1 MKKGVKSIKGG
12 VDMKKKMDRRTFLK
26 YSAAVGATTAISG
39 FPTVLRAQAPEIKI
53 ASIQPVTGV
62 ISDIGIS
69 MRRANQLAVDDINAR
84 GGIKSKGG
92 AKLKL
97 LLADTEA
104 KEEVARSEA
113 ERVIKEGA
121 VCLVGP
127 FLSGNAM
134 TIATLCEQRQVPF
147 VMDVAAADDITRKG
161 FKHTF
166 RVFPTTTKFADSML
180 FYMSQIMKEKNISK
194 IRGVVTNTGDL
205 FGRVQ
210 GATFIKT
217 LKDKKFPIEV
227 LGHIEYPL
235 GIQDLSAEVSKIKA
249 LKPDVLFP
257 VARPGDAKLMIR
269 ELYKQRVELQAIV
282 SPGSPGWYE
291 PEFIRDMKVLAD
303 YVMDNVPWYNPV
315 GKMYKEVNAAFSKK
329 FPGKYIDTNSGFAYL
344 GVLVIADALERAKST
359 KSADIVA
366 ALQKTY
372 LKQDLMVGLA
382 VNFDERGD
390 NINADAAM
398 IQILQGSIKVV
409 LPQAA
414 AEAKYV
420 YPAPKQLWDRG
431 M

>member
-1 MKKGVKSIKGG
+1 MN
-12 VDMKKKMDRRTFLK
+12 RRTFLK
-26 YSAAVGATTAISG
+26 YSAAVGATAAISG
-39 FPTVLRAQAPEIKI
+39 FPTFLRAQAPEIKI

-84 GGIKSKGG
+84 GGIKSMGG

-104 KEEVARSEA
+104 KEEVARTEA

-134 TIATLCEQRQVPF
+134 TIATLCEQRGVPF

-161 FKHTF
+161 FKNTF
-166 RVFPTTTKFADSML
+166 RVFPYTTKFADAML
-180 FYMSQIMKEKNISK
+180 FYMSQIMKEKNVSK
-194 IRGVVTNTGDL
+194 LRGVVTNTGDL

-210 GATFIKT
+210 GATFVRV
-217 LKDKKFPIEV
+217 LKEKKFPIEV

-249 LKPDVLFP
+249 LKPEILLP

-269 ELYKQRVELQAIV
+269 ELYKQRVELQGIV

-291 PEFIRDMKVLAD
+291 PEFIRDMKALSD

-329 FPGKYIDTNSGFAYL
+329 FPGKYIDTNSGYGYL
-344 GVLVIADALERAKST
+344 GVLVAADALERAKST
-359 KSADIVA
+359 KPEAILA
-366 ALQKTY
+366 ALKKTY
-372 LKQDLMVGLA
+372 FKQDLMVGGA
-382 VNFDERGD
+382 VTFDERGD
-390 NINADAAM
+390 NINADTAM
-398 IQILQGSIKVV
+398 IQIFGGSIKVV
-409 LPQAA
+409 LPQKV
-414 AEAKYV
+414 AETKYV
-420 YPAPKQLWDRG
+420 YPMPKQLWDRG

>member
-1 MKKGVKSIKGG
+1 
-12 VDMKKKMDRRTFLK
+12 MKKKMNRRTFLK

-39 FPTVLRAQAPEIKI
+39 FPTILRAQAPEIKI

-69 MRRANQLAVDDINAR
+69 MRRGNQMAVDDINAR

-104 KEEVARSEA
+104 KEEVARTEA
-113 ERVIKEGA
+113 ERMIKEGA

-134 TIATLCEQRQVPF
+134 TIATLCEQRGVPF

-161 FKHTF
+161 FKFTF
-166 RVFPTTTKFADSML
+166 RVFCTTSKFADAML
-180 FYMSQIMKEKNISK
+180 FYMTQIMKEKNISK
-194 IRGVVTNTGDL
+194 IKGVLTNTGDL

-210 GATFIKT
+210 GATFKKALT
-217 LKDKKFPIEV
+217 DKKFPIEL

-249 LKPDVLFP
+249 LKPDILFP
-257 VARPGDAKLMIR
+257 VARPGDAKLMVR
-269 ELYKQRVELQAIV
+269 ELYKQRVELQGII

-291 PEFIRDMKVLAD
+291 PEFIRDMKALSD
-303 YVMDNVPWYNPV
+303 YVMDNVPWYNPT

-329 FPGKYIDTNSGFAYL
+329 FPGKYIDTNSGYAYL

-359 KSADIVA
+359 KPEDMVA
-366 ALQKTY
+366 ALKKTY
-372 LKQDLMVGLA
+372 FKQDLMVGLA

-390 NINADAAM
+390 NVNADAAM
-398 IQILQGSIKVV
+398 IQILGGSIKVV
-409 LPQAA
+409 LPTKA

-420 YPAPKQLWDRG
+420 HPMPKQLWERG

>member
-1 MKKGVKSIKGG
+1 
-12 VDMKKKMDRRTFLK
+12 MKKKKMNRRTFLK

-39 FPTVLRAQAPEIKI
+39 FPAILKAQAPEIKI

-69 MRRANQLAVDDINAR
+69 MRRANQMAVDDINAK

-104 KEEVARSEA
+104 KEEVARTEA

-134 TIATLCEQRQVPF
+134 TIATLCEQRGVPF

-161 FKHTF
+161 FKFSF

-180 FYMSQIMKEKNISK
+180 FYMTRIMKDKNISK
-194 IRGVVTNTGDL
+194 IKGVLTNTGDL

-210 GATFIKT
+210 GATFKKT
-217 LKDKKFPIEV
+217 VTDKKFPIE
-227 LGHIEYPL
+227 LLAHIEYPL

-257 VARPGDAKLMIR
+257 VARPGDAKLMMR
-269 ELYKQRVELQAIV
+269 ELYKQRVELRAII

-291 PEFIRDMKVLAD
+291 PEFIRDMKAISD

-315 GKMYKEVNAAFSKK
+315 GKMYKEVNAAFAKK
-329 FPGKYIDTNSGFAYL
+329 FPGKYIDTNSGYAYL

-359 KSADIVA
+359 KAEDIVE
-366 ALQKTY
+366 ALKKTY

-390 NINADAAM
+390 NVNADTAM
-398 IQILQGSIKVV
+398 IQIIGQTLKVV
-409 LPQAA
+409 LPDKA
-414 AEAKYV
+414 AEAQYI
-420 YPAPKQLWDRG
+420 YPMPKQLWERG

>member
-1 MKKGVKSIKGG
+1 
-12 VDMKKKMDRRTFLK
+12 MKKKMNRRTFLK
-26 YSAAVGATTAISG
+26 YSAAAGASTVVSG
-39 FPTVLRAQAPEIKI
+39 FPNFLHAQAPEIKI
-53 ASIQPVTGV
+53 GSIQPVTGV

-69 MRRANQLAVDDINAR
+69 MRRGNQLAVDHINIQ
-84 GGIKSKGG
+84 GGIKSMGG

-113 ERVIKEGA
+113 ERLIKEGA

-134 TIATLCEQRQVPF
+134 TIATLCEQRGIPF
-147 VMDVAAADDITRKG
+147 VMDVAAADDITQKG
-161 FKHTF
+161 FKFTF
-166 RVFPTTTKFADSML
+166 RCFATSTNFASTML
-180 FYMSQIMKEKNISK
+180 LYMSQVMKEKNINK
-194 IRGVVTNTGDL
+194 IRGIVTNTGDL

-210 GATFIKT
+210 GATF
-217 LKDKKFPIEV
+217 LKFLKEKNFPVEV

-269 ELYKQRVELQAIV
+269 ELYKQRVELQGII

-291 PEFIRDMKVLAD
+291 PEFIRDMKALSD
-303 YVMDNVPWYNPV
+303 YVMDNVPWYNPQ
-315 GKMYKEVNAAFSKK
+315 GKMYKQVNAEFSKK
-329 FPGKYIDTNSGFAYL
+329 YPGKYIDTNSGYAYL

-359 KSADIVA
+359 KPADIVA
-366 ALQKTY
+366 SLRKTY
-372 LKQDLMVGLA
+372 LKQDLMVGGA
-382 VNFDERGD
+382 VTFDQRGD
-390 NINADAAM
+390 NVNADSAM
-398 IQILQGSIKVV
+398 VQIFEGSIKVV
-409 LPQAA
+409 LPQRA
-414 AEAKYV
+414 AESKYV
-420 YPAPKQLWDRG
+420 YPMPKQLWERG

>member
-1 MKKGVKSIKGG
+1 
-12 VDMKKKMDRRTFLK
+12 MKKKMNRRTFLK
-26 YSAAVGATTAISG
+26 YSAAVGATTAIAG
-39 FPTVLRAQAPEIKI
+39 VPTLLRAQAPEIKI
-53 ASIQPVTGV
+53 ASLQPVTGV

-69 MRRANQLAVDDINAR
+69 MRRGNQMAVDDINAK
-84 GGIKSKGG
+84 GGIKSMGG

-113 ERVIKEGA
+113 EKVIKEGA

-134 TIATLCEQRQVPF
+134 TIATLCEQRGVPF

-161 FKHTF
+161 FKFTF

-180 FYMSQIMKEKNISK
+180 FYMDQIMKEKKISK

-210 GATFIKT
+210 GATFIKA

-235 GIQDLSAEVSKIKA
+235 GIQDLSAEISKVKA

-257 VARPGDAKLMIR
+257 VARPGDARLMIR
-269 ELYKQRVELQAIV
+269 ELYKQRVELQGII

-291 PEFIRDMKVLAD
+291 PEFIRDMKALGD
-303 YVMDNVPWYNPV
+303 YVMDNVPWVNPA
-315 GKMYKEVNAAFSKK
+315 GKMYKEGNARFAQKY
-329 FPGKYIDTNSGFAYL
+329 PGKYLDTNSGYAYL
-344 GVLVIADALERAKST
+344 GVMVIADALERAKST
-359 KSADIVA
+359 KADDIVA
-366 ALQKTY
+366 ALKKTY

-382 VNFDERGD
+382 VSFDERGD
-390 NINADAAM
+390 NVNADTAM
-398 IQILQGSIKVV
+398 IQILGGSIKVV
-409 LPQAA
+409 LPDKA
-414 AEAKYV
+414 AETKYV
-420 YPAPKQLWDRG
+420 HPMPKQLWERG
-431 M
+431 I

>member
-1 MKKGVKSIKGG
+1 
-12 VDMKKKMDRRTFLK
+12 MKKKMDRRTFLK

-84 GGIKSKGG
+84 GGIKSMGG

-121 VCLVGP
+121 VCIVGP

-134 TIATLCEQRQVPF
+134 AIATLCEQRQVPF

-180 FYMSQIMKEKNISK
+180 FYMTQIMKEKNISK

-291 PEFIRDMKVLAD
+291 PEFIRDMKALGD

-329 FPGKYIDTNSGFAYL
+329 FPGKYIDTNSGYAYL

-359 KSADIVA
+359 KSPDIVA
-366 ALQKTY
+366 ALKKTY

-390 NINADAAM
+390 NVNADTAL

-420 YPAPKQLWDRG
+420 YPVPKQLWDRG

>member
-1 MKKGVKSIKGG
+1 
-12 VDMKKKMDRRTFLK
+12 MKKKMNRRTFLK
-26 YSAAVGATTAISG
+26 YSAAVGATTAMAG
-39 FPTVLRAQAPEIKI
+39 APTLLRAQAPEIKI

-69 MRRANQLAVDDINAR
+69 MRRGNQMAVDDINAR
-84 GGIKSKGG
+84 GGIKSMGG
-92 AKLKL
+92 AKLRL
-97 LLADTEA
+97 LLGDSEA
-104 KEEVARSEA
+104 KEDVARSEA
-113 ERVIKEGA
+113 ERVIKDGA
-121 VCLVGP
+121 VTLVGP

-134 TIATLCEQRQVPF
+134 AIATLCEQRGVPF

-161 FKHTF
+161 FKYTF

-180 FYMSQIMKEKNISK
+180 FYMDKIMKEKNISR

-210 GATFIKT
+210 GATFIKV
-217 LKDKKFPIEV
+217 LKEKKFPIEV

-235 GIQDLSAEVSKIKA
+235 GIQDLSAEISKIKA
-249 LKPDVLFP
+249 LKPEVLFP

-269 ELYKQRVELQAIV
+269 ELYKQRVELQGII

-315 GKMYKEVNAAFSKK
+315 GKMYKEVNAAFAKK
-329 FPGKYIDTNSGFAYL
+329 FPGKYIDTNSGYAYL

-359 KSADIVA
+359 KPDDIVA
-366 ALQKTY
+366 ALKKTY

-382 VNFDERGD
+382 VAFDEKGD
-390 NINADAAM
+390 NINADTAM
-398 IQILQGSIKVV
+398 IQIIGQSIKVV
-409 LPQAA
+409 LPEKA
-414 AEAKYV
+414 AETKYV
-420 YPAPKQLWDRG
+420 YPMPKQIWDRG
-431 M
+431 A

>member
-1 MKKGVKSIKGG
+1 
-12 VDMKKKMDRRTFLK
+12 MKKKMNRRTFLK
-26 YSAAVGATTAISG
+26 YSAAVGATAAISG
-39 FPTVLRAQAPEIKI
+39 VPTLLRAQAPEIKI

-69 MRRANQLAVDDINAR
+69 VRRANQLAVDDINAR

-97 LLADTEA
+97 ILADTEA
-104 KEEVARSEA
+104 KEEVARTEA

-134 TIATLCEQRQVPF
+134 TIATLCEQRGVPF

-166 RVFPTTTKFADSML
+166 RVFPYTTKFADAML
-180 FYMSQIMKEKNISK
+180 FYMGKIMKEKNVSK
-194 IRGVVTNTGDL
+194 IKGVVTNTGDL

-210 GATFIKT
+210 GATFVKT
-217 LKDKKFPIEV
+217 LKEKKFPIEV
-227 LGHIEYPL
+227 LAHIEYPL

-257 VARPGDAKLMIR
+257 VARPGDAKLMLR
-269 ELYKQRVELQAIV
+269 ELYKQRVSLQGII

-291 PEFIRDMKVLAD
+291 PEFLRDMKALAD
-303 YVMDNVPWYNPV
+303 YVMDNVPWYNPG

-329 FPGKYIDTNSGFAYL
+329 YPGKYIDTNSGYAYL

-359 KSADIVA
+359 KPEDIIT
-366 ALQKTY
+366 ALRKTY

-390 NINADAAM
+390 NVNADTAM
-398 IQILQGSIKVV
+398 IQIFGGSIKVV
-409 LPQAA
+409 LPDKV
-414 AEAKYV
+414 AESKYV
-420 YPAPKQLWDRG
+420 HPMPKQLWERG

>member
-1 MKKGVKSIKGG
+1 
-12 VDMKKKMDRRTFLK
+12 MKKKMNRRTFLK
-26 YSAAVGATTAISG
+26 YSAAVGATAAVSG
-39 FPTVLRAQAPEIKI
+39 VPTLLRAQAPEIKI

-69 MRRANQLAVDDINAR
+69 MRRGNQLAVDDINAR
-84 GGIKSKGG
+84 GGIKSMGG

-113 ERVIKEGA
+113 ERVMKEGA

-134 TIATLCEQRQVPF
+134 TIATLCEQRGVPF

-161 FKHTF
+161 FKNTF
-166 RVFPTTTKFADSML
+166 RVFAISTNFANNML
-180 FYMSQIMKEKNISK
+180 IYMSQIMKEKNISK
-194 IRGVVTNTGDL
+194 LKGVVTNTGDL

-210 GATFIKT
+210 GATFIKFV
-217 LKDKKFPIEV
+217 KEKNFPIEI

-235 GIQDLSAEVSKIKA
+235 GIQDLSAEVSKIKS
-249 LKPDVLFP
+249 LKPDILLP

-269 ELYKQRVELQAIV
+269 ELYKQRVELQGII

-291 PEFIRDMKVLAD
+291 PEFIRDMKALSD

-315 GKMYKEVNAAFSKK
+315 GKMYKEVNAKFSKL
-329 FPGKYIDTNSGFAYL
+329 FPGKYIDTNSGYAYL
-344 GVLVIADALERAKST
+344 GVLVIADALGRAKST
-359 KSADIVA
+359 KAEDIIA
-366 ALQKTY
+366 ALRKTY
-372 LKQDLMVGLA
+372 LKQDLMVGGA
-382 VNFDERGD
+382 VTFDERGD
-390 NINADAAM
+390 NVNADSAM
-398 IQILQGSIKVV
+398 IQIFGGAIKVV
-409 LPQAA
+409 LPDKA
-414 AEAKYV
+414 AEAKYIH
-420 YPAPKQLWDRG
+420 PMPKQLWERG

>member
-1 MKKGVKSIKGG
+1 
-12 VDMKKKMDRRTFLK
+12 MKKKMNRRTFLK
-26 YSAAVGATTAISG
+26 CSAAVGATTAISG
-39 FPTVLRAQAPEIKI
+39 FPTFLHAQAPEIKI

-69 MRRANQLAVDDINAR
+69 MRRGNQMAVDEINAK
-84 GGIKSKGG
+84 GGIKSMGG

-104 KEEVARSEA
+104 KEEIARTEA

-134 TIATLCEQRQVPF
+134 TIATLCEQRGVPF

-161 FKHTF
+161 FKYSF

-180 FYMSQIMKEKNISK
+180 FYMSQIMKENNLSK

-210 GATFIKT
+210 GATFVKT
-217 LKDKKFPIEV
+217 LKDKNFPIEV
-227 LGHIEYPL
+227 MGHIEYPL

-249 LKPDVLFP
+249 LKPEVLFP

-269 ELYKQRVELQAIV
+269 ELYKQRVELKGII

-303 YVMDNVPWYNPV
+303 YVMDNVPWYNPI

-329 FPGKYIDTNSGFAYL
+329 YPGKYIDTNSGYAYL
-344 GVLVIADALERAKST
+344 GILVVADALERAKST
-359 KSADIVA
+359 KPEDIVA
-366 ALQKTY
+366 ALRKAY
-372 LKQDLMVGLA
+372 FKQDLMVGLA
-382 VNFDERGD
+382 VAFDERGD
-390 NINADAAM
+390 NINADTAM
-398 IQILQGSIKVV
+398 IQTLGGSIKVV
-409 LPQAA
+409 LPSKAS
-414 AEAKYV
+414 EAKYV
-420 YPAPKQLWDRG
+420 FPMPKQLWDRG

>member
-1 MKKGVKSIKGG
+1 
-12 VDMKKKMDRRTFLK
+12 MKKKMNRRAFLK
-26 YSAAVGATTAISG
+26 VSAALGATTAISG
-39 FPTVLRAQAPEIKI
+39 FPTILRAQAPEIKI
-53 ASIQPVTGV
+53 GSIQPVTGV

-69 MRRANQLAVDDINAR
+69 MRRGNQLAVDNINSQ
-84 GGIKSKGG
+84 GGIKSMGG

-113 ERVIKEGA
+113 ERLIKEGA

-134 TIATLCEQRQVPF
+134 TIATLCEQRGIPF
-147 VMDVAAADDITRKG
+147 VMDVAAADDITQKG
-161 FKHTF
+161 FKFTF
-166 RVFPTTTKFADSML
+166 RCFATSTNFASTML
-180 FYMSQIMKEKNISK
+180 LYMGQIMKEKNISK

-210 GATFIKT
+210 GATF
-217 LKDKKFPIEV
+217 LKFLKEKNFPIEV

-269 ELYKQRVELQAIV
+269 ELYKQRVELQGII

-291 PEFIRDMKVLAD
+291 PEFIRDMKALSD
-303 YVMDNVPWYNPV
+303 YVMDNVPWYNPQ
-315 GKMYKEVNAAFSKK
+315 GNMYKQVNAEFSKK
-329 FPGKYIDTNSGFAYL
+329 YPSKYIDTNSGYAYL

-359 KSADIVA
+359 KPENIVA
-366 ALQKTY
+366 ALRKTY
-372 LKQDLMVGLA
+372 LKQDLMVGGA
-382 VNFDERGD
+382 VTFNQRGD
-390 NINADAAM
+390 NVNADSAM
-398 IQILQGSIKVV
+398 VQIFEGSIKVV
-409 LPQAA
+409 LPQKA

-420 YPAPKQLWDRG
+420 YPTPKQLWERG

>member
-1 MKKGVKSIKGG
+1 
-12 VDMKKKMDRRTFLK
+12 MKKKMNRRTFLK

-39 FPTVLRAQAPEIKI
+39 FPAILKAQAPEIKI

-69 MRRANQLAVDDINAR
+69 MRRANQMAVDDINAK

-104 KEEVARSEA
+104 KEEVARTEA

-134 TIATLCEQRQVPF
+134 TIATLCEQRGVPF
-147 VMDVAAADDITRKG
+147 VMDVAAADDITKKG
-161 FKHTF
+161 FKFTF
-166 RVFPTTTKFADSML
+166 RVFPTSSKFADSML
-180 FYMSQIMKEKNISK
+180 FYMTRIMKDKNISK
-194 IRGVVTNTGDL
+194 IKGVLTNTGDL

-210 GATFIKT
+210 GATFKKAVT
-217 LKDKKFPIEV
+217 EKKFPID
-227 LGHIEYPL
+227 LLAHIEYPL

-257 VARPGDAKLMIR
+257 VARPGDAKLMMR
-269 ELYKQRVELQAIV
+269 ELYKQRVELRAII

-291 PEFIRDMKVLAD
+291 PEFIRDMKAISD
-303 YVMDNVPWYNPV
+303 YVMDNVPWYNPL
-315 GKMYKEVNAAFSKK
+315 GKMYKEVNAAFAKK
-329 FPGKYIDTNSGFAYL
+329 FPGKYIDTNSGYAYL

-359 KSADIVA
+359 KAEDIVA
-366 ALQKTY
+366 ALKKTY

-390 NINADAAM
+390 NVNADTAM
-398 IQILQGSIKVV
+398 IQIIGQTLKVV
-409 LPQAA
+409 LPDKA
-414 AEAKYV
+414 AEAQYI
-420 YPAPKQLWDRG
+420 YPMPKQLWERG

>member
-1 MKKGVKSIKGG
+1 MKE
-12 VDMKKKMDRRTFLK
+12 KMNRRTFLK

-39 FPTVLRAQAPEIKI
+39 FPAILKAQAPEIKI

-69 MRRANQLAVDDINAR
+69 MRRANQMAVDDINAK

-104 KEEVARSEA
+104 KEEVARTEA

-134 TIATLCEQRQVPF
+134 TIATLCEQRGVPF

-161 FKHTF
+161 FKFTF
-166 RVFPTTTKFADSML
+166 RVFPTTSKFADSML
-180 FYMSQIMKEKNISK
+180 FYMTRIMKDKNISK

-217 LKDKKFPIEV
+217 LKEKKFPIEV

-269 ELYKQRVELQAIV
+269 ELYKQRVELKAIV

-291 PEFIRDMKVLAD
+291 PEFIRDMKTTAD
-303 YVMDNVPWYNPV
+303 YVMDNVPWYNPR
-315 GKMYKEVNAAFSKK
+315 GKMYKEVNAAFAKK
-329 FPGKYIDTNSGFAYL
+329 YPGKYIDTNSGYAYL

-359 KSADIVA
+359 KPEDIVA
-366 ALQKTY
+366 ALKNTY

-382 VNFDERGD
+382 VAFDERGD
-390 NINADAAM
+390 NINADTAM
-398 IQILQGSIKVV
+398 IQILGGLIKVV
-409 LPQAA
+409 LPEKA
-414 AEAKYV
+414 AEENYV
-420 YPAPKQLWDRG
+420 YPMPWQLWERG
-431 M
+431 R